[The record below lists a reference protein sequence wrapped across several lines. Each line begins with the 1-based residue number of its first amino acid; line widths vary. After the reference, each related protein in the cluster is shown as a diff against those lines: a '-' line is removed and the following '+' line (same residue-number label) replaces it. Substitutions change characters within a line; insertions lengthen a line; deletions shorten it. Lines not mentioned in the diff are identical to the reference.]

1 MREPFSFFY
10 ARGTEEGMDD
20 FTNITERVSDSIVQV
35 HGRRGYPLSGVVWS
49 ENTIITTNRAVERDE
64 NIKIKLAD
72 GNMGEVSLVG
82 RDPRTD
88 LAVLKSER
96 QLGAATWKTT
106 ESLKVGQWLLR
117 LARPNGIRATH
128 GILGYLGDAWH
139 TMTGGKIDEAISTD
153 APTFTGFSGGPL
165 VTTNAEVI
173 GLSSAAL
180 NQNGNAII
188 PTSTVKRV
196 AEAILEHGYV
206 KRGYLGI
213 STQPVRLP
221 DGLGLEQRRG
231 LIITAVEGGS
241 PAANAGLVLG
251 DTLVH
256 FDGHPIEHPAAL
268 ASSLIRGQ
276 SVSVKI
282 LRGGQLQDVSV
293 TVGER

>member
-1 MREPFSFFY
+1 MREFDMFFY
-10 ARGTEEGMDD
+10 ATHTEESMDD
-20 FTNITERVSDSIVQV
+20 FTKVISQVSDSIVQV

-49 ENTIITTNRAVERDE
+49 ENTIITTNRAAEKDE

-72 GNMGEVSLVG
+72 GGTREVSLVG

-96 QLGAATWKTT
+96 QLKAATWKTS

-117 LARPNGIRATH
+117 VARPNSIRATH

-139 TMTGGKIDEAISTD
+139 TMTGGKIDEAIYTD
-153 APTFTGFSGGPL
+153 ANTFTGFSGGPV
-165 VTTNAEVI
+165 VTTSSEVI
-173 GLSSAAL
+173 GISSAAL
-180 NQNGNAII
+180 NQSGNAVI
-188 PTSTVKRV
+188 PSSTIKRV

-231 LIITAVEGGS
+231 LIITAVEANS
-241 PAANAGLVLG
+241 PATNAGFVLG

-256 FDGHPIEHPAAL
+256 FDGQSVEHPAVL
-268 ASSLIRGQ
+268 ASSLTVGKN
-276 SVSVKI
+276 VTVKI
-282 LRGGQLQDVSV
+282 LRGGQLHDMNV